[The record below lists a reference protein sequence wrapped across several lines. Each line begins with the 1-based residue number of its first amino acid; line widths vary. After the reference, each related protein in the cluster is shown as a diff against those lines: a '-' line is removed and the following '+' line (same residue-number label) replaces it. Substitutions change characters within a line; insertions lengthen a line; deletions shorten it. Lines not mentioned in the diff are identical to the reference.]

1 MLLLVSFIFFIPYFL
16 RQGSGIPGDDLQKDS
31 SAERQPSD
39 AAALPSEGPSPTAAN
54 QDDAEPSP
62 NQPSDS
68 AASQD
73 SSGENTT
80 TTTTTTTSTAAPPPS
95 AAVAAT
101 AASAM
106 DGTSLLQ
113 SDTIDLDAVPE
124 AWLSEDALSAP
135 GAGESIDIDLAADLA
150 TGLMLEGGEG
160 GGREDVK
167 KQD

>member
-1 MLLLVSFIFFIPYFL
+1 MQ
-16 RQGSGIPGDDLQKDS
+16 QGSEIPGDDQKDS

-39 AAALPSEGPSPTAAN
+39 TAASPSEGPSPTAAN

-80 TTTTTTTSTAAPPPS
+80 TTTTTTSTAAPSPS
-95 AAVAAT
+95 AAAAAMT

-113 SDTIDLDAVPE
+113 ADTIDLDAVPE

-135 GAGESIDIDLAADLA
+135 GAGESIDLDLAADLA
-150 TGLMLEGGEG
+150 TGLMLGGEEGGS
-160 GGREDVK
+160 RKDVK

>member
-1 MLLLVSFIFFIPYFL
+1 MLVLFIFFIPYFL
-16 RQGSGIPGDDLQKDS
+16 LQGSEIPGDDLQQDS

-39 AAALPSEGPSPTAAN
+39 TAASPSEGPSPTATN

-62 NQPSDS
+62 NQLSDS
-68 AASQD
+68 AVSQD

-80 TTTTTTTSTAAPPPS
+80 TTTTSTTAPPPS
-95 AAVAAT
+95 AAAAAT
-101 AASAM
+101 AVSAM

-150 TGLMLEGGEG
+150 TGLMLAGEEG
-160 GGREDVK
+160 GGQKDVK